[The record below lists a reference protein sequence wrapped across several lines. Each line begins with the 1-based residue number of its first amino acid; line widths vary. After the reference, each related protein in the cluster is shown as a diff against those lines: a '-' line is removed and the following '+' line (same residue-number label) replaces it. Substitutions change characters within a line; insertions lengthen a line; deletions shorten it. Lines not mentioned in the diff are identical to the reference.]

1 MVWLKKFTSD
11 VLLNVQFAEM
21 MPSHGQIST
30 ESGLEGVVGVEGA
43 SLGRS

>member
-11 VLLNVQFAEM
+11 LLNVQFAGIM
-21 MPSHGQIST
+21 TSHGQISA